1 MTKKILVLMFGL
13 VLCAEAAHA
22 EIRIGLLN
30 MRAAL
35 AGTEMAK
42 AFSSKL
48 EGEFKQQMLEVKA
61 LDEEGSKLAQRLK
74 NDAAIMSDSER
85 EKTAADYEE
94 KAREFKYLKS
104 KLDKAMGEKQKEF
117 MEASRPKIEKVVN
130 DLVAEEKLD
139 LLLPIDVAM
148 FAKPEL
154 DITQKVIDKLNK
166 LK

>member
-1 MTKKILVLMFGL
+1 MSKKILALVFGL

-30 MRAAL
+30 SRAAMV
-35 AGTEMAK
+35 GTDAAK

-48 EGEFKQQMLEVKA
+48 EAEFKKQILEVKA
-61 LDEEGSKLAQRLK
+61 LDEEAGKLAQRLK

-85 EKTAADYEE
+85 EKTASDYEE
-94 KAREFKYLKS
+94 KARELKYLKT
-104 KLDKAMGEKQKEF
+104 KLDKSMGEKQKEF
-117 MEASRPKIEKVVN
+117 LTQSGPKFEKVVN
-130 DLVAEEKLD
+130 EIVAEEKLD

-154 DITQKVIDKLNK
+154 DITQKAIDRLNK
-166 LK
+166 MK